1 MVTNLGKVDDTSAA
15 RWSLS
20 HRPAAVPGGTHTM
33 TSSLSLR
40 ERKSPWMC
48 VNSSTISQLGSWGCL
63 DACCTRCLEL
73 SAKLGA
79 RRPSRLDG
87 NDAPLSITRKMVCR
101 VPGLTE
107 VL

>member
-73 SAKLGA
+73 SAKLGRPALPA
-79 RRPSRLDG
+79 RRQRCV
-87 NDAPLSITRKMVCR
+87 SIDHVKTACR